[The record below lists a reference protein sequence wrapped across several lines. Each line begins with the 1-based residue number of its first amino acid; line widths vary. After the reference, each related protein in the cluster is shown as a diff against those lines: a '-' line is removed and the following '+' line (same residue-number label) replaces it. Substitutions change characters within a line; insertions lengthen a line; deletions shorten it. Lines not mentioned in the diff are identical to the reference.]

1 MTLIHQLWG
10 PPAGTTAPQAT
21 SIHLHSGYTQP
32 QHPFP
37 HQEACYFPEGT
48 GEKLKE
54 NKLESTGNAKTKG
67 NVPGH
72 CSERLEKG

>member
-1 MTLIHQLWG
+1 MTLMRQLWG
-10 PPAGTTAPQAT
+10 PPAGTITL
-21 SIHLHSGYTQP
+21 HLHLGYTQP

-54 NKLESTGNAKTKG
+54 NKLGSTGNAKTKG
-67 NVPGH
+67 NVPSH
-72 CSERLEKG
+72 CSERSERG